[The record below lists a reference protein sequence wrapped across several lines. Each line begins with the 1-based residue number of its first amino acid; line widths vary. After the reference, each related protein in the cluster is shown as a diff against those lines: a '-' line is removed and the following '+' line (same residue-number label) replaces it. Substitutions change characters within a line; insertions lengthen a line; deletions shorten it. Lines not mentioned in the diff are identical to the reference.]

1 MKIVAS
7 IKQVPDTKDQR
18 FNEKNQVLREGLDL
32 ICNPYDEYA
41 IEEAVRLKERFSG
54 ESWAMSMGRPSA
66 KDLLRFAVSVGI
78 DKAFLVTDS
87 AASGSDLLST
97 ALILS
102 RAIQKKGPFDVIL
115 FGKQSS
121 DGENGVMA
129 SAISELLDLPFVS
142 DIKKFIDI
150 KNNVA
155 LVEQMSGAGQY
166 EIEVELPAVFSVVKE
181 INEPRLPSLK
191 GKISAKSADIA
202 ELSLKDLEISPDQAG
217 TAGALTRVDHVSE
230 SPEKRGVMIFPG
242 TPDEAVNALV
252 HEMLSKKLL

>member
-1 MKIVAS
+1 VKIVAS
-7 IKQVPDTKDQR
+7 VKQVPDTKDQR

-41 IEEAVRLKERFSG
+41 IEEAVRLKERFSA

-78 DKAFLVTDS
+78 DKAFLVSDPAI
-87 AASGSDLLST
+87 AASDLLST

-102 RAIQKKGPFDVIL
+102 RALLKKGPFDVIL

-129 SAISELLDLPFVS
+129 AAGSELLNLPFVS
-142 DIKKFIDI
+142 DIKKFVDI
-150 KNNVA
+150 KNNIA
-155 LVEQMSGAGQY
+155 MVEQMAGAGQY

-191 GKISAKSADIA
+191 GKISAKSAEIL
-202 ELSLKDLEISPDQAG
+202 ELSLKDLELSPDQAG
-217 TAGALTRVDHVSE
+217 SAAALTRVERIVEPAGKS
-230 SPEKRGVMIFPG
+230 GVKIFPG
-242 TPDEAVNALV
+242 TPDEAVNDLV
-252 HEMLSKKLL
+252 QELLSKKLL